1 MEQGLVETMAAP
13 QLSPAA
19 RRRQLREK
27 AIAGFVTLMAFTGIA
42 ALVLIIVFIAKEALG
57 LFLDAH
63 AREEASLSKMFL
75 PQVTRAGRPASF
87 VWQPVSSVPK
97 VSMIPLFIGT
107 LKTTLVSMLVAV
119 PVGVA
124 AALYAAEFAPRRLRE
139 IIKPVIELLAGIP
152 SVVLGFFALMV
163 LASFLRGDSA
173 FDSRHTAGVAGLS
186 MALAF
191 LQFLSRLGPQR
202 LRERL
207 RPLSGLLAGL
217 LAVALGTLVL
227 MLLAS
232 GVPHVFSFTHRLN
245 AVVAGLALAL
255 AIVPV
260 IFTVSEDA
268 LTAVPWSY
276 REASLA
282 LGATPWETA
291 WKVVL
296 PAAAPGILAA
306 CVLGFGRAI
315 GETMIVLMA
324 SGNAAIVSANLGE
337 SVRTLS
343 ATIAAEMGEVVVGS
357 PHYSLLFFIGVE
369 LFVFTFTLNLIA
381 SVWTKKVLKRL
392 TGGAA

>member
-1 MEQGLVETMAAP
+1 MDTQTSMQGQGLVEMTTTVAP
-13 QLSPAA
+13 RLSSAA

-27 AIAGFVTLMAFTGIA
+27 VIAGFITATAFTGIA
-42 ALVLIIVFIAKEALG
+42 ALVLILVFVAKEALQ
-57 LFLDAH
+57 LFLDAG

-75 PQVTRAGRPASF
+75 PQVVRANRPPAF

-107 LKTTLVSMLVAV
+107 LKTTLVSMVVAV

-124 AALYAAEFAPRRLRE
+124 GALFAAEFAPRRLRE
-139 IIKPVIELLAGIP
+139 ILKPTIELLAGIP

-163 LASFLRGDSA
+163 LASFMQDTFGLS
-173 FDSRHTAGVAGLS
+173 SRLNAIVAGL
-186 MALAF
+186 
-191 LQFLSRLGPQR
+191 G
-202 LRERL
+202 
-207 RPLSGLLAGL
+207 
-217 LAVALGTLVL
+217 
-227 MLLAS
+227 
-232 GVPHVFSFTHRLN
+232 
-245 AVVAGLALAL
+245 LAL

-260 IFTVSEDA
+260 IFTVAEDA
-268 LTAVPWSY
+268 LTAVPRSY

-324 SGNAAIVSANLGE
+324 SGNAAITSASLTD
-337 SVRTLS
+337 SVRSMS

-369 LFVFTFTLNLIA
+369 LFLFTFVLNMLA
-381 SVWTKKVLKRL
+381 NVWTKKVLQRL
-392 TGGAA
+392 SGAGA

>member
-1 MEQGLVETMAAP
+1 MEQSLAEPLAVP
-13 QLSPAA
+13 RLSPAA
-19 RRRQLREK
+19 RRRQLKEK
-27 AIAGFVTLMAFTGIA
+27 VIAGFITLMAFTGIA
-42 ALVLIIVFIAKEALG
+42 ALVLILIFVAKEALG

-63 AREEASLSKMFL
+63 AREEASLDKMFL
-75 PQVTRAGRPASF
+75 PQVVRKGRPATF
-87 VWQPVSSVPK
+87 VWQPVSSIPK

-107 LKTTLVSMLVAV
+107 LKTTFISMLVAV

-124 AALYAAEFAPRRLRE
+124 GALFAAEFAPRRLRE
-139 IIKPVIELLAGIP
+139 YLKPVIELLAGIP

-163 LASFLRGDSA
+163 LA
-173 FDSRHTAGVAGLS
+173 T
-186 MALAF
+186 F
-191 LQFLSRLGPQR
+191 LQNTFG
-202 LRERL
+202 
-207 RPLSGLLAGL
+207 
-217 LAVALGTLVL
+217 
-227 MLLAS
+227 
-232 GVPHVFSFTHRLN
+232 FTTRLN
-245 AVVAGLALAL
+245 AVVAGLGLAL

-260 IFTVSEDA
+260 IFTVAEDA
-268 LTAVPWSY
+268 LTAVPRSY

-324 SGNAAIVSANLGE
+324 SGNAAIVSAGLGD

-369 LFVFTFTLNLIA
+369 LFIFTFVLNMLAARWTRSVIRRLSGAGA
-381 SVWTKKVLKRL
+381 S
-392 TGGAA
+392 

>member
-1 MEQGLVETMAAP
+1 MQQSLAETVVVP
-13 QLSPAA
+13 QLSPMA

-27 AIAGFVTLMAFTGIA
+27 AIAGIITVMAFTGIA
-42 ALVLIIVFIAKEALG
+42 ALVLIIVFVAKEALA
-57 LFLDAH
+57 LFTDAH
-63 AREEASLSKMFL
+63 AQQEASPAKMFL
-75 PQVTRAGRPASF
+75 PQVTRAGRPPAF
-87 VWQPVSSVPK
+87 IWQPVSSVPK

-119 PVGVA
+119 PLGVGG
-124 AALYAAEFAPRRLRE
+124 ALFAAEFAPRRMRE
-139 IIKPVIELLAGIP
+139 FLKPIIELLAGIP

-163 LASFLRGDSA
+163 LA
-173 FDSRHTAGVAGLS
+173 T
-186 MALAF
+186 F
-191 LQFLSRLGPQR
+191 LQDTFG
-202 LRERL
+202 
-207 RPLSGLLAGL
+207 
-217 LAVALGTLVL
+217 
-227 MLLAS
+227 
-232 GVPHVFSFTHRLN
+232 FTYRLN
-245 AVVAGLALAL
+245 AVVAGLGLAL

-268 LTAVPWSY
+268 LTAVPRSY

-315 GETMIVLMA
+315 GETMIILMA
-324 SGNAAIVSANLGE
+324 SGNAAIVSANLGD
-337 SVRTLS
+337 SVRSLS

-369 LFVFTFTLNLIA
+369 LFVFTFLLNMVA

-392 TGGAA
+392 TGGAS